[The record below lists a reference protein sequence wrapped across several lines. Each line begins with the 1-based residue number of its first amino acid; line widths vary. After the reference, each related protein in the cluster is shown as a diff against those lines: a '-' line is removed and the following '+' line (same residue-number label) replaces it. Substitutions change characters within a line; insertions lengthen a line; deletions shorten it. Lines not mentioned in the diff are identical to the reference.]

1 MSRSSHTPP
10 ELLGGEP
17 FLGSWAVGK
26 GLLTSDQLRSSAWR
40 RLFRGVYVP
49 TDLPVTHEVRAR
61 AACVL
66 MPAAVVTGR
75 SAAVVWGVD
84 LAGVADDV
92 EVTVPSMSHPCRLPG
107 LRVRRTDLPRAHR
120 WLRAGIPVTTPEAT
134 TVRLAGLLAGDA
146 AVVAVDQ
153 MIAAGADLSTVRA
166 LAGAERGPGS
176 ARARRAC
183 ALADG
188 LAGSPQETRLRLLMR
203 RSALP
208 MPVAQYRV
216 FLGGRPVAR
225 VDFAWPEHKVALE
238 YDGLWH
244 AQPGQFA
251 KDRRRLN
258 QLTAAGWRVIFVT
271 AADLRNPEALLARIA
286 AALGDWTPAQ

>member
-1 MSRSSHTPP
+1 VSRSSHTPP
-10 ELLGGEP
+10 ELVGEEP
-17 FLGSWAVGK
+17 FLGSWAVGE
-26 GLLTSDQLRSSAWR
+26 GLLTPDQLRSSSWR
-40 RLFRGVYVP
+40 RLFRGVYVH

-66 MPAAVVTGR
+66 MPSAVVTGR
-75 SAAVVWGVD
+75 SAAVVWGVE
-84 LAGVADDV
+84 LAGAADDV
-92 EVTVPSMSHPCRLPG
+92 EVTVPSTSHPCRLPG

-120 WLRAGIPVTTPEAT
+120 WQRAGIPVTTPEAT
-134 TVRLAGLLAGDA
+134 TVRLAGLLTGDA

-153 MIAAGADLSTVRA
+153 MIAAGVVDLSAVRA
-166 LAGAERGPGS
+166 LAGTERGPGS

-216 FLGGRPVAR
+216 FVGGRSVAR

-244 AQPGQFA
+244 AEPGQFA

-271 AADLRNPEALLARIA
+271 AADLRSPEALLARIV
-286 AALGDWTPAQ
+286 AALGQ